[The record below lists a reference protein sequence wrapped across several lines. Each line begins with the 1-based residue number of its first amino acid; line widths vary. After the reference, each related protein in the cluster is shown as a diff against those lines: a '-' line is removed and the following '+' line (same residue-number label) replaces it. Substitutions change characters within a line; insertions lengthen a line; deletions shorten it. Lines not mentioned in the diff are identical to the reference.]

1 MATDLNPIWIETKTE
16 ETRRVLEKIILSK
29 AEHRIRRNGDSDPS
43 ELLIYQMGE
52 DVESDLKK
60 VQSVLDSH
68 MVKEVF
74 LVSSNPDPEI
84 LVKALRAGVREFLK
98 EPIQEA
104 ELLQAFDRLNRR
116 KSKAASP
123 TKNGKI
129 IDVVGAKGGVGNTT
143 LAVNLAANLALQSP
157 NQLVALM
164 DMNLL
169 FGEVPTFLDFK
180 PSFDWGE
187 LARNISR
194 LDATFLMSVT
204 HRHASGVHVVPSPHH
219 LNGNFEATPDV
230 IKKLLQVMK
239 NVFDYV
245 VIDSGHLADELSL
258 RILEISDEALLTAI
272 LSLPCLT
279 NVKRLL
285 RYLSDLGIASQESI
299 KIVINRYL
307 SGSDI
312 SLKDAEKVVERQI
325 FWTVP
330 NDFKVTV
337 AAINQGK
344 TLFEIAPRSP
354 VSRSV
359 KDLAGKFV
367 TNTGESSTSRSFFA
381 RWFSRN

>member
-29 AEHRIRRNGDSDPS
+29 ADHRIRRNGDAEPS

-98 EPIQEA
+98 EPVQEA

-204 HRHASGVHVVPSPHH
+204 HRHSSGVHVVPSPHH
-219 LNGNFEATPDV
+219 LNGSFEATPDV

-344 TLFEIAPRSP
+344 TLLEIAPRAA

-367 TNTGESSTSRSFFA
+367 TDAEESSNSKSFFA